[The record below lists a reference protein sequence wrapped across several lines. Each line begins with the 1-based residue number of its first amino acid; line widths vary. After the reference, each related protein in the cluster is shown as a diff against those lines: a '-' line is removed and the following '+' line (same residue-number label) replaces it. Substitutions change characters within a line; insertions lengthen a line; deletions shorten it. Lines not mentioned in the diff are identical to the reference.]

1 MTVITGNGIPLYR
14 LIAVRGMVRLESK
27 GMKFRGGSVTA
38 KMKRELGVKGGRDQ
52 VLQAIE
58 AAIAAQAATLQ
69 PGDIVSDSDSERCPH
84 CDHANT
90 PEFIRCIA
98 CGRRPIEV

>member
-1 MTVITGNGIPLYR
+1 MMLTNMGIPLYR
-14 LIAVRGMVRLESK
+14 LLAVRGMVRLEAK

-38 KMKRELGVKGGRDQ
+38 RMKRELGVKGNRDQ

-58 AAIAAQAATLQ
+58 AAIALAAAKIE

-84 CDHANT
+84 CDAPNA

-98 CGRRPIEV
+98 CGRRPIEA